1 MEKIKVGYI
10 KKWGRIVDMEVILLN
25 GEYGTT
31 RAIQGPHDY
40 ELFHDKMVA
49 AGATC
54 DSDELVEVLSDR
66 KHDRVELRKAHYIA
80 SIATVSITYA
90 IAVEKE

>member
-1 MEKIKVGYI
+1 MKNIQVSYI
-10 KKWGRIVDMEVILLN
+10 KKWGRIVDMEVMLLN

-31 RAIQGPHDY
+31 RQVQNQYNFEG
-40 ELFHDKMVA
+40 FHDKMVA

-80 SIATVSITYA
+80 SIASVTVTYA
-90 IAVEKE
+90 IAVEKA

>member
-1 MEKIKVGYI
+1 MKNIQVSYI
-10 KKWGRIVDMEVILLN
+10 KKWGRILDMEVILLN
-25 GEYGTT
+25 GEYGMA
-31 RAIQGPHDY
+31 REAGAHDY
-40 ELFHDKMVA
+40 ENFHEKMIA

-80 SIATVSITYA
+80 SIATVTITYA

>member
-1 MEKIKVGYI
+1 MKNIQVSYI
-10 KKWGRIVDMEVILLN
+10 KKWGRIVDMEVMLLN

-31 RAIQGPHDY
+31 RQVQNQHNFEG
-40 ELFHDKMVA
+40 FHDKMVA

-80 SIATVSITYA
+80 SIASVTVTYA
-90 IAVEKE
+90 IAVEKA

>member
-1 MEKIKVGYI
+1 
-10 KKWGRIVDMEVILLN
+10 MEVILLN

-31 RAIQGPHDY
+31 RAIHGPHDC
-40 ELFHDKMVA
+40 ECFHDKMIA

-54 DSDELVEVLSDR
+54 DNDELVEVLTDR

-90 IAVEKE
+90 IAVEKD